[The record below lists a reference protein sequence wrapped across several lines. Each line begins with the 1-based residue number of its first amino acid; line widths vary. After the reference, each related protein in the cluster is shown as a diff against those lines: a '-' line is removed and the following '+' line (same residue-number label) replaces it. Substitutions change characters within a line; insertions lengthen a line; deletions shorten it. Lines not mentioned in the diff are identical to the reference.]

1 MAKQQTEDEKP
12 EANFLED
19 IRHRIMLSEESKK

>member
-19 IRHRIMLSEESKK
+19 IRHRIMLNEESKK